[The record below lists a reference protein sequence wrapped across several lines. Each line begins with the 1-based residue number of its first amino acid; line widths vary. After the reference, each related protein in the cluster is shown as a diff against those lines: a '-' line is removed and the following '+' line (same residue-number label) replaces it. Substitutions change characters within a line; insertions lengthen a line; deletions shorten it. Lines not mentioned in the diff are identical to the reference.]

1 MRFTHLFIDRP
12 ILATVLSV
20 FLTLIGLGALVI
32 LPVSQY
38 PQIVPP
44 TVQVTTSYPGASAQV
59 VSQTVATPLEQSI
72 NGVEDMIYMSSQ
84 STGDGKL
91 TITVTFRIGT
101 DLNVAQMLTQ
111 NRVQDALPRLPDD
124 VQRLGVQVQKAT
136 PNILLAVHL
145 FSPDGSR
152 DNLYLSNYATLHV
165 KDALARLPGVGD
177 VQLFG
182 ARDYAMRIWLDPDKV
197 AAYNLN
203 AGEVLAALRAQNVQV
218 SAGILNQPPISG
230 SAAYQVNVQA
240 LGRLSTPDQ
249 FADIILKTDAQGR
262 ATRIRDVGRV
272 EIGAADYGSTAYMD
286 RSEGLPLL
294 IFALPG
300 ANSLAVEHEV
310 LDTVQTLKKDFPAGV
325 ASTVIYDP
333 TIFVA
338 KSVHEVVTTIFVA
351 ILLVVGVV
359 FLFLQTWRASLIPV
373 VAIPVSLV
381 GSFTIL
387 LACGISLNNLSLFG
401 LVLAVGIVV
410 DDAIV
415 VVENVER
422 NIAAGMS
429 PKEAAHRTMDEVGG
443 ALVSIALTLCAVF
456 VPSAFLSGISGQ
468 FFRQFAVTIAASTVI
483 SLIVSLTLSPALCA
497 LLLRPHEPHQA
508 AGGTLAGGTLA
519 GRALRAAFG
528 RFNRG
533 FENLSNAYGA
543 LTQRLVRGLA
553 IVVVVYIGLVGVA
566 GVQFARTPTGFIP
579 EQDQGYLITVLQL
592 PPGASLGRTEQ
603 IVKQAT
609 DIILNTP
616 GVEHV
621 APFAGLD
628 ATTFTVA
635 SNSGTIFSGLPSLYN
650 HSIPGITANSV
661 LADLRKRLS
670 VIQGAYV
677 LTIPPPP
684 VQGIGN
690 SGGFKMMLED
700 RAGLGTQALVNATNT
715 LVAAANKDPS
725 FAGVF
730 TLLNAGSPSV
740 YADID
745 RLKAEKVGLTPT
757 DVFDTLQ
764 VYLGSQYVNDF
775 NFLGRTYEVIA
786 QADSRFRRD
795 QQDLMGLKARNASG
809 EMVPIGT
816 VARLQDAT
824 IPYRV
829 PRYNLFPA
837 AEVQGVAA
845 PGVATGTALQHMETL
860 AAQVLPPGIGFEW
873 TEIAFQ
879 QEQKGT
885 PTMLVFGAAALFVF
899 LVLAAN
905 YESWKLPLSV
915 VLIVPMCL
923 LASVTGLGLRGLP
936 IDILAQIGFVVL
948 VGLAAKNA
956 ILIVEFARQAQ
967 EAGSTPA
974 AAAVSAARRRLR
986 PILMTSLA
994 FILGVAPLV
1003 FATGAGAEMRQSLG
1017 TAVFAGMLGVTGFGL
1032 IFTPAFYTLMQRI
1045 GIARGL
1051 ASVGLKE
1058 PRDRSR
1064 AARGATVA
1072 AARPQVGR

>member
-1 MRFTHLFIDRP
+1 MRFTHHFIDRP
-12 ILATVLSV
+12 ILATVISIFV
-20 FLTLIGLGALVI
+20 TLVGLGALVI
-32 LPVSQY
+32 LPVAQY
-38 PQIVPP
+38 PDIVPP

-59 VSQTVATPLEQSI
+59 VSRTVATPLEQAI
-72 NGVEDMIYMSSQ
+72 NGVENMLYMSSQ

-111 NRVQDALPRLPDD
+111 NRVEDALPRLPGD
-124 VQRLGVQVQKAT
+124 VQRLGVQVRKAT

-145 FSPDGSR
+145 YSPDGSR
-152 DNLYLSNYATLHV
+152 SNLYLSNYATLHV

-197 AAYNLN
+197 AAYKLN
-203 AGEVLAALRAQNVQV
+203 ADEVLAALRAQNVQV
-218 SAGILNQPPISG
+218 SAGILNQPPVAG
-230 SAAYQVNVQA
+230 KPAYQLNVQT
-240 LGRLSTPDQ
+240 LGRLTTPAQ
-249 FADIILKTDAQGR
+249 FANIVLKNDGHGHV
-262 ATRIRDVGRV
+262 TRLRDVGRV
-272 EIGAADYGSTAYMD
+272 EIGAADYSSTAYMD
-286 RSEGLPLL
+286 RFPGLPLL
-294 IFALPG
+294 IFAQPG

-310 LDTVQTLKKDFPAGV
+310 LSTMQHLKKDFPPGV
-325 ASTVIYDP
+325 SDIVIYDP

-373 VAIPVSLV
+373 IAIPVSLV
-381 GSFTIL
+381 GTFTIL
-387 LACGISLNNLSLFG
+387 YAVGISLNNLSLFG

-422 NIAAGMS
+422 NIATGMT
-429 PKEAAHRTMDEVGG
+429 PKDAAHRTMDEVGS
-443 ALVSIALTLCAVF
+443 ALVSIALTLSAVF

-483 SLIVSLTLSPALCA
+483 SSFVSLTLSPALCA
-497 LLLRPHEPHQA
+497 LLLHPHDPHG
-508 AGGTLAGGTLA
+508 AGPGTLA
-519 GRALRAAFG
+519 GRLLHAAFG
-528 RFNRG
+528 YFNRG
-533 FENLSNAYGA
+533 FEHLSDAYGA
-543 LTQRLVRGLA
+543 LTRRLVRALA
-553 IVVVVYIGLVGVA
+553 IVALVYVGLIGTA
-566 GVQFARTPTGFIP
+566 GFEFAHEPTGFIP

-592 PPGASLGRTEQ
+592 PPGASLQRTEQ
-603 IVKQAT
+603 VVKRAT
-609 DIILNTP
+609 DIILKTP
-616 GVEHV
+616 GIEHV

-635 SNSGTIFSGLPSLYN
+635 SNAGTIFSGLPSLYN

-690 SGGFKMMLED
+690 AGGFKMMLED
-700 RAGLGTQALVNATNT
+700 RAGLGTKALVKAANT
-715 LVAAANKDPS
+715 LVAAANRDPS

-730 TLLNAGSPSV
+730 TLLNASSPSV

-745 RLKAEKVGLTPT
+745 RLKAEKLGLSPT
-757 DVFDTLQ
+757 EVFDTLQ
-764 VYLGSQYVNDF
+764 LYLGSQYVNDF

-786 QADSRFRRD
+786 QAGARFRRNRRN
-795 QQDLMGLKARNASG
+795 LMGLKARNSAG
-809 EMVPIGT
+809 QMVPIGS
-816 VARLQDAT
+816 VAQLKYTT

-829 PRYNLFPA
+829 PRYNLYPA
-837 AEVQGVAA
+837 AAVQGVAA
-845 PGVATGTALQHMETL
+845 PGVATGTALHRMEVL
-860 AAQVLPPGIGFEW
+860 AARVLPPGIGYEW
-873 TEIAFQ
+873 TDLAYQ
-879 QEQKGT
+879 QEHKGT

-899 LVLAAN
+899 LVLAGN
-905 YESWKLPLSV
+905 YESWKLPLSI

-923 LASVTGLGLRGLP
+923 LASVTGLMVRGMP

-956 ILIVEFARQAQ
+956 ILIVEFAHQAQ
-967 EAGSTPA
+967 QAGSTA
-974 AAAVSAARRRLR
+974 AEAAVSAAKRRLR
-986 PILMTSLA
+986 PILMTSIA

-1003 FATGAGAEMRQSLG
+1003 VATGAGAEMRQSLG
-1017 TAVFAGMLGVTGFGL
+1017 TAVFGGMLGVTGFGL
-1032 IFTPAFYTLMQRI
+1032 LFTPAFYTLVQRTS
-1045 GIARGL
+1045 GIRG
-1051 ASVGLKE
+1051 
-1058 PRDRSR
+1058 R
-1064 AARGATVA
+1064 AATIPGGPR
-1072 AARPQVGR
+1072 RP

>member
-12 ILATVLSV
+12 ILATVVSV
-20 FLTLIGLGALVI
+20 FITLVGLGALFI
-32 LPVSQY
+32 LPVAQY
-38 PQIVPP
+38 PEIAPP
-44 TVQVTTSYPGASAQV
+44 TVQITTSYPGASADV
-59 VSQTVATPLEQSI
+59 ISKTVATPLEQEI
-72 NGVEDMIYMSSQ
+72 NGVENMIYMSSQ

-91 TITVTFRIGT
+91 TITVTFALGT
-101 DLNVAQMLTQ
+101 DLNIAQMLTQ

-124 VQRLGVQVQKAT
+124 VQRLGVQVRKAT
-136 PNILLAVHL
+136 PNILLAVHMY
-145 FSPDGSR
+145 SPDGSR
-152 DNLYLSNYATLHV
+152 GMLYLSNYATLHV

-197 AAYNLN
+197 AAYKMN
-203 AGEVLAALRAQNVQV
+203 ADEVLTALRAQNLQV
-218 SAGILNQPPISG
+218 SAGVLNQPPVSG
-230 SAAYQVNVQA
+230 SAAYQLNVQT
-240 LGRLSTPDQ
+240 LGRLSTPEQ
-249 FADIILKTDAQGR
+249 FADIIVKTDELGR
-262 ATRIRDVGRV
+262 VTRIRDIGRV
-272 EIGAADYGSTAYMD
+272 EVGAADYGSTAYTD
-286 RSEGLPLL
+286 RGEGLPLL
-294 IFALPG
+294 IFAQPG
-300 ANSLAVEHEV
+300 ANSLEVEHAV
-310 LDTVQTLKKDFPAGV
+310 LATMETLKKDFPVGV
-325 ASTVIYDP
+325 GYIIIYDP

-351 ILLVVGVV
+351 IALVVAVV

-373 VAIPVSLV
+373 IAIPVSLV
-381 GSFTIL
+381 GTFAVL
-387 LACGISLNNLSLFG
+387 YPLGISLNNLSLFG

-422 NIAAGMS
+422 NIRAGMS
-429 PKEAAHRTMDEVGG
+429 PTEAAHRTMDEVGG

-483 SLIVSLTLSPALCA
+483 SCAVSLTLSPALCA
-497 LLLRPHEPHQA
+497 LLLEPHDPEHA
-508 AGGTLAGGTLA
+508 AKVSLPRRILFAG
-519 GRALRAAFG
+519 FD

-533 FENLSNAYGA
+533 FEWLSDSYGK
-543 LTQRLVRGLA
+543 LTARLVRSLA
-553 IVVVVYIGLVGVA
+553 VVVVIYIALIGAA
-566 GVQFARTPTGFIP
+566 GVEVARAPTGFIP

-592 PPGASLGRTEQ
+592 PPGATLARTEAV
-603 IVKQAT
+603 VKQAI
-609 DIILNTP
+609 DIILKTP

-635 SNSGTIFSGLPSLYN
+635 SNAGTIFSGLPSLYN
-650 HSIPGITANSV
+650 HSIPGVTAETV
-661 LADLRKRLS
+661 LADLRRRLS

-684 VQGIGN
+684 VQGIG
-690 SGGFKMMLED
+690 SAGGFKMMVQD
-700 RAGLGTQALVNATNT
+700 RAGLGPQALVNAARA
-715 LVAAANKDPS
+715 LVGAANQDPD

-730 TLLNAGSPSV
+730 TLFNTGSPSI

-757 DVFDTLQ
+757 EVFSALQ

-775 NFLGRTYEVIA
+775 NYLGRTYKVIV
-786 QADSRFRRD
+786 QADGQFRRD

-816 VARLQDAT
+816 VARLKETT

-829 PRYNLFPA
+829 PRYNLAPA

-845 PGVATGTALQHMETL
+845 PGVSTGTALQRMEEL
-860 AAQVLPPGIGFEW
+860 AARVLPPGIGFEW

-885 PTMLVFGAAALFVF
+885 PTALVFGAAALFVF

-905 YESWKLPLSV
+905 YESWKIPLAV

-923 LASVTGLGLRGLP
+923 LASVTGLTIRGMP

-967 EAGSTPA
+967 DAGSSPA
-974 AAAVSAARRRLR
+974 EAAVHAARTRLR
-986 PILMTSLA
+986 PILMTSMA

-1017 TAVFAGMLGVTGFGL
+1017 TTVFAGMLGVTGFGL
-1032 IFTPAFYTLMQRI
+1032 LFTPAFYTLVQRF
-1045 GIARGL
+1045 GFARRRVAGKVL
-1051 ASVGLKE
+1051 AAPVKG
-1058 PRDRSR
+1058 
-1064 AARGATVA
+1064 
-1072 AARPQVGR
+1072 

>member
-1 MRFTHLFIDRP
+1 MRFTHRFIDRP
-12 ILATVLSV
+12 ILATVISI
-20 FLTLIGLGALVI
+20 FLTLVGLGALAI
-32 LPVSQY
+32 LPVAQY
-38 PQIVPP
+38 PEIVPP
-44 TVQVTTSYPGASAQV
+44 TVQVTTSYLGASAEV
-59 VSQTVATPLEQSI
+59 VSQTVATPLEQEI
-72 NGVEDMIYMSSQ
+72 NGVEDMLYMSSQ

-91 TITVTFRIGT
+91 TVTVTFRIGT

-111 NRVQDALPRLPDD
+111 NRVEDALPRLPED
-124 VQRLGVQVQKAT
+124 VQRLGVQVRKAT

-145 FSPDGSR
+145 YSPDGSR

-197 AAYNLN
+197 AAYKLN
-203 AGEVLAALRAQNVQV
+203 ADEVLAALRAQNVQV
-218 SAGILNQPPISG
+218 SAGILNQPPVSG
-230 SAAYQVNVQA
+230 KTAYQLNVQT
-240 LGRLSTPDQ
+240 LGRLTTPQQ
-249 FADIILKTDAQGR
+249 FADIILKTDARGR
-262 ATRIRDVGRV
+262 PTRLSDVGRV
-272 EIGAADYGSTAYMD
+272 EIGAADYGSTAFMD
-286 RSEGLPLL
+286 RAEGLPLL
-294 IFALPG
+294 IFAQPG

-310 LDTVQTLKKDFPAGV
+310 LATMQDLKKDFPPGV
-325 ASTVIYDP
+325 SDIIIYDP

-338 KSVHEVVTTIFVA
+338 KSVREVATTIFVA

-373 VAIPVSLV
+373 IAIPVSLV
-381 GSFTIL
+381 GTFTIL
-387 LACGISLNNLSLFG
+387 FALGISLNNLSLFG

-422 NIAAGMS
+422 NIAAGMT
-429 PKEAAHRTMDEVGG
+429 PNEAAHRTMDEVGG

-483 SLIVSLTLSPALCA
+483 SCFVSLTLSPALCA
-497 LLLRPHEPHQA
+497 LLLHAHDPHQA
-508 AGGTLAGGTLA
+508 DHTMLA
-519 GRALRAAFG
+519 GRLLRTGFR

-533 FENLSNAYGA
+533 FERLSDAYGT
-543 LTQRLVRGLA
+543 LTRRLVRALA
-553 IVVVVYIGLVGVA
+553 VVVMIYVALIGTA
-566 GVQFARTPTGFIP
+566 CFEFAREPTGFIP

-592 PPGASLGRTEQ
+592 PPGASLQRTERV
-603 IVKQAT
+603 VKQAT
-609 DIILNTP
+609 DIILRTP
-616 GVEHV
+616 GIEHV

-635 SNSGTIFSGLPSLYN
+635 SNAGTIFSGLPSLYN
-650 HSIPGITANSV
+650 HNIPGITANSV
-661 LADLRKRLS
+661 LADLRRRLS
-670 VIQGAYV
+670 VIEDAYV

-690 SGGFKMMLED
+690 AGGFKMMLED
-700 RAGLGTQALVNATNT
+700 RAGLGTQALVKAANS
-715 LVAAANKDPS
+715 LVAAANRDPS

-730 TLLNAGSPSV
+730 TLINAGSPSV
-740 YADID
+740 YADLD

-757 DVFDTLQ
+757 DVFNTLQ

-786 QADSRFRRD
+786 QADARFRRD
-795 QQDLMGLKARNASG
+795 SADLMELKARNTAG

-816 VARLQDAT
+816 VAQLRDTT

-829 PRYNLFPA
+829 PRYNLYPA

-845 PGVATGTALQHMETL
+845 PGVATGTALHRMETL
-860 AAQVLPPGIGFEW
+860 AARVLPPGIGYEW
-873 TEIAFQ
+873 TEIAYQ

-885 PTMLVFGAAALFVF
+885 PTLLVFGAAALFVF

-905 YESWKLPLSV
+905 YESWTLPLSI

-923 LASVTGLGLRGLP
+923 LASLTGMMFRGLP

-967 EAGSTPA
+967 DTGSSAA

-1003 FATGAGAEMRQSLG
+1003 VATGAGAEMRQSLG
-1017 TAVFAGMLGVTGFGL
+1017 TAVFGGMIGVTGFGL
-1032 IFTPAFYTLMQRI
+1032 IFTPAFYTLMQR
-1045 GIARGL
+1045 
-1051 ASVGLKE
+1051 VGGTRWE
-1058 PRDRSR
+1058 SPEQRRSR
-1064 AARGATVA
+1064 SGLRADA
-1072 AARPQVGR
+1072 AAEPSSAGD

>member
-1 MRFTHLFIDRP
+1 MRFTHRFIDRP
-12 ILATVLSV
+12 ILATVISV
-20 FLTLIGLGALVI
+20 FITLLGLGALVV
-32 LPVSQY
+32 LPVAQY
-38 PQIVPP
+38 PEIVPP
-44 TVQVTTSYPGASAQV
+44 TVRVTTSYPGASAQV
-59 VSQTVATPLEQSI
+59 VSQTVATPLEQEI
-72 NGVEDMIYMSSQ
+72 NGVENMIYMSSQ

-111 NRVQDALPRLPDD
+111 NRVQDALPRLPAD
-124 VQRLGVQVQKAT
+124 VQRLGVQVRKAT

-197 AAYNLN
+197 AAYKLN
-203 AGEVLAALRAQNVQV
+203 ASEVLAALQAQNVQV
-218 SAGILNQPPISG
+218 SAGILNQPPVSG
-230 SAAYQVNVQA
+230 NAAYQLNVQT
-240 LGRLSTPDQ
+240 LGRLTTPEQ

-262 ATRIRDVGRV
+262 PTRIRDVGHV
-272 EIGAADYGSTAYMD
+272 EIGAADYGSTAFMD

-294 IFALPG
+294 IFAQPG

-310 LDTVQTLKKDFPAGV
+310 LATMQDLKKDFPPGV
-325 ASTVIYDP
+325 SDIVIYDP

-373 VAIPVSLV
+373 IAIPVSLV
-381 GSFTIL
+381 GTFLIL
-387 LACGISLNNLSLFG
+387 LALGISLNNLSLFG

-422 NIAAGMS
+422 NITAGMS

-456 VPSAFLSGISGQ
+456 IPSAFLSGISGQ

-483 SLIVSLTLSPALCA
+483 SCFVSLTLSPALCA
-497 LLLRPHEPHQA
+497 LLLRAHNPHQA
-508 AGGTLAGGTLA
+508 APRNLTGRLLAV
-519 GRALRAAFG
+519 AFG

-533 FENLSNAYGA
+533 FEQLSNAYGS
-543 LTQRLVRGLA
+543 LTRRLVRALT
-553 IVVVVYIGLVGVA
+553 VVVVIYVGLIAAA
-566 GVQFARTPTGFIP
+566 GFEFSREPTGFIP

-592 PPGASLGRTEQ
+592 PSGASLQRTEQ
-603 IVKQAT
+603 VVKRAV
-609 DIILNTP
+609 DIILKTP

-635 SNSGTIFSGLPSLYN
+635 SNAGTIFSGLPSLYN
-650 HSIPGITANSV
+650 HDIRRITARSV

-670 VIQGAYV
+670 VIQDAYV

-700 RAGLGTQALVNATNT
+700 RAGLGTQALVNAANA

-745 RLKAEKVGLTPT
+745 RLMAEKVGLTPT

-775 NFLGRTYEVIA
+775 NYLGRTYEVIV
-786 QADSRFRRD
+786 QADSRFRRS
-795 QQDLMGLKARNASG
+795 QQDLIGLKARNANG

-816 VARLQDAT
+816 VAQLRDTT

-829 PRYNLFPA
+829 PRYNLYPA

-845 PGVATGTALQHMETL
+845 PGVATGTALHRMEQL

-873 TEIAFQ
+873 TEIAYQ
-879 QEQKGT
+879 QQQKGT

-923 LASVTGLGLRGLP
+923 LASVTGLLFRDMP

-967 EAGSTPA
+967 DAGSKPA
-974 AAAVSAARRRLR
+974 DAAVGAARQRLR

-1003 FATGAGAEMRQSLG
+1003 VATGAGAEMRQSLG
-1017 TAVFAGMLGVTGFGL
+1017 TAVFGGMLGVTGFGL

-1045 GIARGL
+1045 GAG
-1051 ASVGLKE
+1051 
-1058 PRDRSR
+1058 RSR
-1064 AARGATVA
+1064 APVEQPARAREFANHAVA
-1072 AARPQVGR
+1072 ASRPQPGH

>member
-1 MRFTHLFIDRP
+1 MRFTHTFIDHP
-12 ILATVLSV
+12 ILATVVSV
-20 FLTLIGLGALVI
+20 FITLIGLGALVI
-32 LPVSQY
+32 LPVAQF
-38 PQIVPP
+38 PEIVPP
-44 TVQVTTSYPGASAQV
+44 TVQVTTLYPGASADV
-59 VSQTVATPLEQSI
+59 VSKTVATPLEQSI
-72 NGVEDMIYMSSQ
+72 NGVENMLYLSSQ

-111 NRVQDALPRLPDD
+111 NRVQDALPRLPED
-124 VQRLGVQVQKAT
+124 VQRLGVQVTKST

-145 FSPDGSR
+145 YSPNASR
-152 DNLYLSNYATLHV
+152 DLLYLSNYATLHV
-165 KDALARLPGVGD
+165 KDALTRLPGVGD

-197 AAYNLN
+197 AAYRLN
-203 AGEVLAALRAQNVQV
+203 ASEVLAALQAQNVQV
-218 SAGILNQPPISG
+218 SAGILNQPPG
-230 SAAYQVNVQA
+230 PTGAPYQLNIET

-249 FADIILKTDAQGR
+249 FADIIVKTDNQGR
-262 ATRIRDVGRV
+262 VTRIRDIGRV

-286 RSEGLPLL
+286 RSNGLPLL
-294 IFALPG
+294 IFAQPG
-300 ANSLAVEHEV
+300 ANSLEVEHEV
-310 LDTVQTLKKDFPAGV
+310 LDTMQSLKQDFPPGV
-325 ASTVIYDP
+325 DYIVIYDP

-351 ILLVVGVV
+351 IMLVVGVV
-359 FLFLQTWRASLIPV
+359 FLFLQTWRASIIPV
-373 VAIPVSLV
+373 IAIPVSLIGTFAV
-381 GSFTIL
+381 L
-387 LACGISLNNLSLFG
+387 YALGISLNNLSLFG

-422 NIAAGMS
+422 NLRAGMS
-429 PKEAAHRTMDEVGG
+429 PREAAHRTMDEVGG

-483 SLIVSLTLSPALCA
+483 SCFVSLTLSPALCA
-497 LLLRPHEPHQA
+497 LLFRPHDPEEHVN
-508 AGGTLAGGTLA
+508 AGLA
-519 GRALRAAFG
+519 GRLVATAFG

-533 FENLSNAYGA
+533 FDWLSDRYGRM
-543 LTQRLVRGLA
+543 TRRLVRGLA
-553 IVVVVYIGLVGVA
+553 VVLTAYVALIGVA

-592 PPGASLGRTEQ
+592 PPGATLERTEAV
-603 IVKQAT
+603 VKRAT
-609 DIILNTP
+609 DIILSTP
-616 GVEHV
+616 GIEHV

-635 SNSGTIFSGLPSLYN
+635 SNAGTIFSGLPSLYN
-650 HSIPGITANSV
+650 HELKGVTADSV

-670 VIQGAYV
+670 VIQEAYV

-684 VQGIGN
+684 VQGLGS
-690 SGGFKMMLED
+690 SGGFKLMLED
-700 RAGLGTQALVNATNT
+700 RGGLGAKALEQAAQA
-715 LVAAANKDPS
+715 LVAAANRDPD

-730 TLLNAGSPSV
+730 TLFNTGSPSV

-745 RLKAEKVGLTPT
+745 REKAQKVGLTPT
-757 DVFDTLQ
+757 DVFSTLQ

-775 NFLGRTYEVIA
+775 NYLGRTYEVIA
-786 QADSRFRRD
+786 QADGQFRGSRD
-795 QQDLMGLKARNASG
+795 NITGLKARNAAG
-809 EMVPIGT
+809 DMVPIGT
-816 VARLQDAT
+816 LARMRQQTTA
-824 IPYRV
+824 YRV

-845 PGVATGTALQHMETL
+845 PTVATGTALHRMEEL
-860 AAQVLPPGIGFEW
+860 AQQVLPAGIGFEW

-879 QEQKGT
+879 QQLKGT
-885 PTMLVFGAAALFVF
+885 PTTLVFGAAALFVF
-899 LVLAAN
+899 LVLAAK
-905 YESWKLPLSV
+905 YESWKLPMAV

-923 LASVTGLGLRGLP
+923 LASVTGLSIRGMP

-967 EAGSTPA
+967 DAGA
-974 AAAVSAARRRLR
+974 SAADSAVRAAQTRLR

-1003 FATGAGAEMRQSLG
+1003 VANGAGSEMRQSLG

-1032 IFTPAFYTLMQRI
+1032 IFTPAFYTLLQRV
-1045 GIARGL
+1045 GL
-1051 ASVGLKE
+1051 ARRLPVPRGPNEAAMASRGTSSV
-1058 PRDRSR
+1058 
-1064 AARGATVA
+1064 
-1072 AARPQVGR
+1072 

>member
-1 MRFTHLFIDRP
+1 MRFTHIFIDRP
-12 ILATVLSV
+12 ILAAVVSM
-20 FLTLIGLGALVI
+20 FLTLFGLGALVI
-32 LPVSQY
+32 LPVAQY
-38 PQIVPP
+38 PEIVPP
-44 TVQVTTSYPGASAQV
+44 TVQVTTSYPGASADV
-59 VSQTVATPLEQSI
+59 VAQTVATPLEQEI
-72 NGVEDMIYMSSQ
+72 NGVENMLYMSSQ
-84 STGDGKL
+84 STGDGAL

-111 NRVQDALPRLPDD
+111 NRVQDALPRLPED
-124 VQRLGVQVQKAT
+124 VQRLGVQVRKAT

-145 FSPDGSR
+145 YSPDGSR
-152 DNLYLSNYATLHV
+152 DLLYLSNYATLHI

-197 AAYNLN
+197 AAYKLS
-203 AGEVLAALRAQNVQV
+203 ADDVLAALRAQNVQV
-218 SAGILNQPPISG
+218 SAGVLNQPPIPDNG
-230 SAAYQVNVQA
+230 AFQLNVRT
-240 LGRLSTPDQ
+240 LGRLSTPEQ
-249 FADIILKTDAQGR
+249 FADIVVKTDAQGR
-262 ATRIRDVGRV
+262 VTRIRDIGRV
-272 EIGAADYGSTAYMD
+272 EIGASDYSSTAYMD
-286 RSEGLPLL
+286 RHDGLPLL
-294 IFALPG
+294 IFAQPG

-310 LDTVQTLKKDFPAGV
+310 LATMEGLKKDFPPGV
-325 ASTVIYDP
+325 ASIVIYDP

-359 FLFLQTWRASLIPV
+359 FLFLQTWRASVIPV
-373 VAIPVSLV
+373 IAIPVSLI
-381 GSFTIL
+381 GTFTV
-387 LACGISLNNLSLFG
+387 LAALGISLNNLSLFG

-422 NIAAGMS
+422 NIQTGMT
-429 PKEAAHRTMDEVGG
+429 PLAAAHRTMDEVGS

-468 FFRQFAVTIAASTVI
+468 FFRQFAITIAASTVI
-483 SLIVSLTLSPALCA
+483 SCFVSLTLSPALCA
-497 LLLRPHEPHQA
+497 LLLAPHGAHKA
-508 AGGTLAGGTLA
+508 TRKDLA
-519 GRALRAAFG
+519 GRLITACFG

-533 FENLSNAYGA
+533 FDRLSGSYGQ
-543 LTQRLVRGLA
+543 LTRRLVRGLA
-553 IVVVVYIGLVGVA
+553 VVLAIYVALIGAAVFQLGRA
-566 GVQFARTPTGFIP
+566 PTGFIP

-592 PPGASLGRTEQ
+592 PPGATLARTEQ
-603 IVKQAT
+603 VVKRAT
-609 DIILNTP
+609 DIILKTR
-616 GVEHV
+616 GIEHA

-628 ATTFTVA
+628 ATTFTIG

-650 HSIPGITANSV
+650 HSIPGVTANTV

-690 SGGFKMMLED
+690 AGGFKMMLED
-700 RAGLGTQALVNATNT
+700 RAGLGSQALVDAAQT
-715 LVAAANKDPS
+715 LVAAANRDPD

-730 TLLNAGSPSV
+730 TLFNTGSPSI

-745 RLKAEKVGLTPT
+745 RVEAEKLDLTPT

-775 NFLGRTYEVIA
+775 NFLGRTYEVIV
-786 QADSRFRRD
+786 QADGRFRRD
-795 QQDLMGLKARNASG
+795 RQDLTGLKARNALG
-809 EMVPIGT
+809 QMVPIGS
-816 VARLQDAT
+816 VAKLKDTT

-845 PGVATGTALQHMETL
+845 PGVATGTALKRMEEL
-860 AAQVLPPGIGFEW
+860 ARQVLPPGIGYEW
-873 TEIAFQ
+873 TEIAYQ

-885 PTMLVFGAAALFVF
+885 PTALVFGAAALFVF
-899 LVLAAN
+899 LVLAAK
-905 YESWKLPLSV
+905 YESWKLPLAV

-923 LASVTGLGLRGLP
+923 LASVSGLLFRDMP

-956 ILIVEFARQAQ
+956 ILIVEFAQQAQ
-967 EAGSTPA
+967 DAGSSPA
-974 AAAVSAARRRLR
+974 EAAVHAARTRLR

-1003 FATGAGAEMRQSLG
+1003 VATGAGAEMRQSLG
-1017 TAVFAGMLGVTGFGL
+1017 TAVFFGMLGVTVFGL
-1032 IFTPAFYTLMQRI
+1032 IFTPAFFTFVQRI
-1045 GIARGL
+1045 GRRRHGTSNRQGVPA
-1051 ASVGLKE
+1051 
-1058 PRDRSR
+1058 
-1064 AARGATVA
+1064 A
-1072 AARPQVGR
+1072 AARPHIRA

>member
-1 MRFTHLFIDRP
+1 MRFTHSFIDRP
-12 ILATVLSV
+12 ILATVVSV
-20 FLTLIGLGALVI
+20 FVTLIGLGALVI
-32 LPVSQY
+32 LPVAQY
-38 PQIVPP
+38 PEIVPP
-44 TVQVTTSYPGASAQV
+44 TVQVTTSYPGASADV
-59 VSQTVATPLEQSI
+59 VSQTVATPLEQEI
-72 NGVEDMIYMSSQ
+72 NGVEDMLYLSSQ

-111 NRVQDALPRLPDD
+111 NRVQDALPRLPED
-124 VQRLGVQVQKAT
+124 VQRLGVQVRKAT

-145 FSPDGSR
+145 YSPDASR
-152 DNLYLSNYATLHV
+152 DLLYLSNYATLHI

-197 AAYNLN
+197 AAYRLT

-218 SAGILNQPPISG
+218 SAGLLNQPPVPG
-230 SAAYQVNVQA
+230 EGAFQLNVQT
-240 LGRLSTPDQ
+240 LGRLSKPEQ
-249 FADIILKTDAQGR
+249 FADIVVKTDDRGR
-262 ATRIRDVGRV
+262 VTRIRDIGRV
-272 EIGAADYGSTAYMD
+272 EIGASDYGSTAYMD
-286 RSEGLPLL
+286 RSDGLPLL
-294 IFALPG
+294 IFAQPG

-310 LDTVQTLKKDFPAGV
+310 LSTIATLKKDFPPGV
-325 ASTVIYDP
+325 DSIVIYDP

-338 KSVHEVVTTIFVA
+338 KSVREVVSTIFVA

-381 GSFTIL
+381 GTFTVL
-387 LACGISLNNLSLFG
+387 YALGISLNNLSLFG

-422 NIAAGMS
+422 NIRAGMS
-429 PKEAAHRTMDEVGG
+429 PAAAAHRTMDEVGG

-456 VPSAFLSGISGQ
+456 VPSAFLSGISGE

-483 SLIVSLTLSPALCA
+483 SCFVSLTLSPALCA
-497 LLLRPHEPHQA
+497 LLLKEHGPRQGTR
-508 AGGTLAGGTLA
+508 GGLPGRLLAGG
-519 GRALRAAFG
+519 FD

-533 FENLSNAYGA
+533 FDRLSRGYGQ
-543 LTQRLVRGLA
+543 LTRRLVRGLA
-553 IVVVVYIGLVGVA
+553 VVVAIYVGLIGTA
-566 GVQFARTPTGFIP
+566 GLEFSRTPTGFIP

-592 PPGASLGRTEQ
+592 PPGATLARTEQ
-603 IVKQAT
+603 VVKQAT
-609 DIILNTP
+609 DIILKTR
-616 GVEHV
+616 GIEHV

-628 ATTFTVA
+628 ATTFTVG

-650 HSIPGITANSV
+650 HSLPGVTANSV

-670 VIQGAYV
+670 VIEDAYV

-690 SGGFKMMLED
+690 AGGFKMMLED
-700 RAGLGTQALVNATNT
+700 RAGLGSQALVNAAQS
-715 LVAAANKDPS
+715 LVGAANKDPA

-730 TLLNAGSPSV
+730 TLLNTGSPSV

-745 RLKAEKVGLTPT
+745 RVKAEKVGLTPS
-757 DVFDTLQ
+757 DVFAALQ

-775 NFLGRTYEVIA
+775 NLLGRTYQVIV
-786 QADSRFRRD
+786 QADGQFRRD
-795 QQDLMGLKARNASG
+795 QQDLTGLKARNAAG

-816 VARLQDAT
+816 VARLKDTT

-845 PGVATGTALQHMETL
+845 PGVATGTALHRMEEL

-873 TEIAFQ
+873 TEIAYQ

-885 PTMLVFGAAALFVF
+885 PTILVFGAAALFVF
-899 LVLAAN
+899 LVLAAK

-923 LASVTGLGLRGLP
+923 LASVSGLLFRGMP

-967 EAGSTPA
+967 DGGSPPA
-974 AAAVSAARRRLR
+974 DAAVHAARTRLR

-994 FILGVAPLV
+994 FVLGVAPLV
-1003 FATGAGAEMRQSLG
+1003 VATGAGAEMRQSLG
-1017 TAVFAGMLGVTGFGL
+1017 TAVFGGMLGVTGFGL
-1032 IFTPAFYTLMQRI
+1032 IFTPAFYTLVQRI
-1045 GIARGL
+1045 GIARRR
-1051 ASVGLKE
+1051 SSERPE
-1058 PRDRSR
+1058 PRRQDHTTQS
-1064 AARGATVA
+1064 AASGT
-1072 AARPQVGR
+1072 ARPRAGY

>member
-12 ILATVLSV
+12 ILATVVSV
-20 FLTLIGLGALVI
+20 FITLVGLGALFI
-32 LPVSQY
+32 LPVAQY
-38 PQIVPP
+38 PEIAPP
-44 TVQVTTSYPGASAQV
+44 TVQITTSYPGASADV
-59 VSQTVATPLEQSI
+59 ISKTVATPLEQEI
-72 NGVEDMIYMSSQ
+72 NGVENMIYMSSQ

-91 TITVTFRIGT
+91 TITVTFALGT

-124 VQRLGVQVQKAT
+124 VQRLGVQVRKAT
-136 PNILLAVHL
+136 PNILLAVHIY
-145 FSPDGSR
+145 SSDGSR
-152 DNLYLSNYATLHV
+152 SMLYLSNYATLHV

-197 AAYNLN
+197 AAYKLN
-203 AGEVLAALRAQNVQV
+203 AGEVLAALRAQNLQV
-218 SAGILNQPPISG
+218 SAGVLNQPPVSG
-230 SAAYQVNVQA
+230 SAAYQLNVQT
-240 LGRLSTPDQ
+240 LGRLDTPDQ
-249 FADIILKTDAQGR
+249 FADIIVKTDELGR
-262 ATRIRDVGRV
+262 VTRIRDIGRV
-272 EIGAADYGSTAYMD
+272 EVGAADYGSTAYMD
-286 RSEGLPLL
+286 RGDGLPLL
-294 IFALPG
+294 IFAQPG
-300 ANSLAVEHEV
+300 ANSLEVEHAV
-310 LDTVQTLKKDFPAGV
+310 LTTMESLKKDFPVGV
-325 ASTVIYDP
+325 GYIIIYDP

-351 ILLVVGVV
+351 IALVVAVV

-373 VAIPVSLV
+373 IAIPVSLV
-381 GSFTIL
+381 GTFAVL
-387 LACGISLNNLSLFG
+387 YALGISLNNLSLFG

-422 NIAAGMS
+422 NIRAGMS
-429 PKEAAHRTMDEVGG
+429 PVEAAHRTMDEVGG

-483 SLIVSLTLSPALCA
+483 SCAVSLTLSPALCA
-497 LLLRPHEPHQA
+497 LLLEPHDPAHA
-508 AGGTLAGGTLA
+508 AKASLPRRILFAG
-519 GRALRAAFG
+519 FD

-533 FENLSNAYGA
+533 FDWLSNSYGQ
-543 LTQRLVRGLA
+543 LTRRLVRSLA
-553 IVVVVYIGLVGVA
+553 VVVVIYIALIGAA
-566 GVQFARTPTGFIP
+566 GVELARAPTGFIP

-592 PPGASLGRTEQ
+592 PPGATLERTEAV
-603 IVKQAT
+603 VKQAV
-609 DIILNTP
+609 DIILKTR

-635 SNSGTIFSGLPSLYN
+635 SNAGTIFSGLPSLYN
-650 HSIPGITANSV
+650 HSIPGVTAETV

-690 SGGFKMMLED
+690 AGGFKMMVQD
-700 RAGLGTQALVNATNT
+700 RAGLGPQALVNAARA
-715 LVAAANKDPS
+715 LVAAANQDPD

-730 TLLNAGSPSV
+730 TLFNTGSPSI
-740 YADID
+740 YADVD

-757 DVFDTLQ
+757 DVFSALQ

-775 NFLGRTYEVIA
+775 NYLGRTYEVIV
-786 QADSRFRRD
+786 QADGRFRRD

-809 EMVPIGT
+809 EMVPLGT
-816 VARLQDAT
+816 VARLKETT

-829 PRYNLFPA
+829 PRYDLAPA

-845 PGVATGTALQHMETL
+845 PGVSTGTALKRMEEL
-860 AAQVLPPGIGFEW
+860 AAQVLPPGIGYEW

-885 PTMLVFGAAALFVF
+885 PTALVFGAAALFVF

-905 YESWKLPLSV
+905 YESWKIPLAV

-923 LASVTGLGLRGLP
+923 LASVTGLMFRGMP

-967 EAGSTPA
+967 DAGSSAADA
-974 AAAVSAARRRLR
+974 AAHAARTRLR

-1017 TAVFAGMLGVTGFGL
+1017 TTVFGGMLGVTGFGL
-1032 IFTPAFYTLMQRI
+1032 LFTPAFYTLVQR
-1045 GIARGL
+1045 
-1051 ASVGLKE
+1051 VGFGRRRKSGDDRRRNVLVDALK
-1058 PRDRSR
+1058 
-1064 AARGATVA
+1064 G
-1072 AARPQVGR
+1072 

>member
-1 MRFTHLFIDRP
+1 VRFTHIFIDRP

-20 FLTLIGLGALVI
+20 FVTLIGLGALFV
-32 LPVSQY
+32 LPVAQY
-38 PQIVPP
+38 PEIVPP
-44 TVQVTTSYPGASAQV
+44 TVQVTTSYPGASADV
-59 VSQTVATPLEQSI
+59 VAQTVATPLEQQI
-72 NGVEDMIYMSSQ
+72 NGVENMLYMSSQ

-91 TITVTFRIGT
+91 TITVTFSIGT

-124 VQRLGVQVQKAT
+124 VQRLGVQVRKAT

-145 FSPDGSR
+145 YSPNSTR
-152 DNLYLSNYATLHV
+152 DMLYLSNYATLHI

-182 ARDYAMRIWLDPDKV
+182 ARDYAMRIWLDPDKA
-197 AAYNLN
+197 AAYRLN
-203 AGEVLAALRAQNVQV
+203 ASEVLAALRAQNVQV
-218 SAGILNQPPISG
+218 SAGLLNEPPVPG
-230 SAAYQVNVQA
+230 NGAFQVNVQT
-240 LGRLSTPDQ
+240 LGRLTTPEQ
-249 FADIILKTDAQGR
+249 FADIVIKTDDRGR
-262 ATRIRDVGRV
+262 VTRIRDIGWV
-272 EIGAADYGSTAYMD
+272 EVGAADYGSTAYMD

-294 IFALPG
+294 IFAQPG

-310 LDTVQTLKKDFPAGV
+310 LSTMAELKKDFPTGV
-325 ASTVIYDP
+325 DSIVIYDP

-338 KSVHEVVTTIFVA
+338 KSVREVATTIFVA

-359 FLFLQTWRASLIPV
+359 ILFLQTWRASIIPV
-373 VAIPVSLV
+373 VAIPISLIGTFIV
-381 GSFTIL
+381 L
-387 LACGISLNNLSLFG
+387 YALGISLNNLSLFG

-422 NIAAGMS
+422 NISAGLS
-429 PKEAAHRTMDEVGG
+429 PADAAHRTMDEVGG
-443 ALVSIALTLCAVF
+443 ALISIALTLCAVF
-456 VPSAFLSGISGQ
+456 VPSAFLSGITGQ

-483 SLIVSLTLSPALCA
+483 SCFVSLTLSPALCA
-497 LLLRPHEPHQA
+497 LLLKPHAAHASPTSLPARVLA
-508 AGGTLAGGTLA
+508 AG
-519 GRALRAAFG
+519 FG

-533 FENLSNAYGA
+533 FEWLSHGYGR
-543 LTQRLVRGLA
+543 LTRRLVRGL
-553 IVVVVYIGLVGVA
+553 VVVVAVYIALIAAA
-566 GVQFARTPTGFIP
+566 GMEFSRAPTGFIP
-579 EQDQGYLITVLQL
+579 EQDQGYLITVVQL
-592 PPGASLGRTEQ
+592 PPGASLARTEKLM
-603 IVKQAT
+603 KQAI
-609 DIILNTP
+609 DIILTTP

-628 ATTFTVA
+628 ATTFTVS

-650 HSIPGITANSV
+650 HEVPGITASSV
-661 LADLRKRLS
+661 LANLRQRLS
-670 VIQGAYV
+670 VIEGAYI

-700 RAGLGTQALVNATNT
+700 RAGLGSKALVDAAQS
-715 LVAAANKDPS
+715 LVAAANQDPA

-730 TLLNAGSPSV
+730 TLLNTGSPSI

-745 RLKAEKVGLTPT
+745 RVKAEKVGVTPS
-757 DVFDTLQ
+757 DVFATLQ
-764 VYLGSQYVNDF
+764 LYLGSQYVNDF
-775 NFLGRTYEVIA
+775 NFLGRAYEVIA
-786 QADSRFRRD
+786 QADGRFRRD
-795 QQDLMGLKARNASG
+795 DQDLTRLKARNMAG

-816 VARLQDAT
+816 VADLRKTT

-845 PGVATGTALQHMETL
+845 PGVATGTALHRMEEL
-860 AAQVLPPGIGFEW
+860 ASRVLPPGIGFEW

-885 PTMLVFGAAALFVF
+885 PTALVFGAAALFVF
-899 LVLAAN
+899 LVLAAK
-905 YESWKLPLSV
+905 YESWRVPLAV

-923 LASVTGLGLRGLP
+923 LASVSGLLFRGMS

-956 ILIVEFARQAQ
+956 ILIVEFARQHQA
-967 EAGSTPA
+967 EGSTPA
-974 AAAVSAARRRLR
+974 EAAIHAARTRLR

-1003 FATGAGAEMRQSLG
+1003 VATGAGSEMRQSLG
-1017 TAVFAGMLGVTGFGL
+1017 TAVFGGMLGVTAFGL
-1032 IFTPAFYTLMQRI
+1032 IFTPAFYTVVQRM
-1045 GIARGL
+1045 GL
-1051 ASVGLKE
+1051 A
-1058 PRDRSR
+1058 PRRQQQGDH
-1064 AARGATVA
+1064 VPV
-1072 AARPQVGR
+1072 AARPRAG

>member
-1 MRFTHLFIDRP
+1 MRFTHRFIDRP
-12 ILATVLSV
+12 ILATVISV
-20 FLTLIGLGALVI
+20 FLTLIGLGALVV
-32 LPVSQY
+32 LPVAQY
-38 PQIVPP
+38 PEIVPP

-59 VSQTVATPLEQSI
+59 VSRTVATPLEQEI
-72 NGVEDMIYMSSQ
+72 NGVEDMLYLSSQ

-111 NRVQDALPRLPDD
+111 NRVQDALPRLPED
-124 VQRLGVQVQKAT
+124 VQRLGVQVRKAT

-145 FSPDGSR
+145 YSPDGSR

-165 KDALARLPGVGD
+165 KDVLARLPGVGD

-182 ARDYAMRIWLDPDKV
+182 ARDYAMRVWLDPDKV
-197 AAYNLN
+197 AAYKLD
-203 AGEVLAALRAQNVQV
+203 ASEVLAALRAQNVQV
-218 SAGILNQPPISG
+218 SAGILNQPPVSG
-230 SAAYQVNVQA
+230 NAAYQLNVQT
-240 LGRLSTPDQ
+240 LGRLTTPKQ

-262 ATRIRDVGRV
+262 PTRIRDVGRV
-272 EIGAADYGSTAYMD
+272 EVGAADYGSIAFMD
-286 RSEGLPLL
+286 RAEGLPLL
-294 IFALPG
+294 IFAQPG

-310 LDTVQTLKKDFPAGV
+310 LAAMQDLKKDFPTGV
-325 ASTVIYDP
+325 SDIIIYDP

-338 KSVHEVVTTIFVA
+338 KSVREVVRTIFVA
-351 ILLVVGVV
+351 ILLVGGVV
-359 FLFLQTWRASLIPV
+359 LLFLQTWRASLIPV
-373 VAIPVSLV
+373 IAIPVSLI
-381 GSFTIL
+381 GTFTIL
-387 LACGISLNNLSLFG
+387 FALGISLNNLSLFG

-422 NIAAGMS
+422 NIAAGMT

-483 SLIVSLTLSPALCA
+483 SCFVSLTLSPALCA
-497 LLLRPHEPHQA
+497 LLLDAHDPHQA
-508 AGGTLAGGTLA
+508 ARGNLA
-519 GRALRAAFG
+519 GRLARAAFA

-533 FENLSNAYGA
+533 FEQMSDAYGK

-553 IVVVVYIGLVGVA
+553 VVVVIYVALIGTA
-566 GVQFARTPTGFIP
+566 GFEFAREPTGFIP

-592 PPGASLGRTEQ
+592 PAGASLQRTERV
-603 IVKQAT
+603 IKQAI
-609 DIILNTP
+609 DIILKTP
-616 GVEHV
+616 GIEHV

-635 SNSGTIFSGLPSLYN
+635 SNAGTIFSGLPSLYN
-650 HSIPGITANSV
+650 HDIPGITANSV

-670 VIQGAYV
+670 VIEDAYV

-700 RAGLGTQALVNATNT
+700 RAGLGTQALVNAANA
-715 LVAAANKDPS
+715 LVAAANQDPS

-764 VYLGSQYVNDF
+764 LYLGSQYVNDF

-786 QADSRFRRD
+786 QADGGFRRD
-795 QQDLMGLKARNASG
+795 RQDLMGLKARNASG

-816 VARLQDAT
+816 VAQLRDTT

-829 PRYNLFPA
+829 PRYNLYPA

-845 PGVATGTALQHMETL
+845 PGVATGTALHRMEEL
-860 AAQVLPPGIGFEW
+860 AAQVLPPGIGYEW
-873 TEIAFQ
+873 TEIAYQ

-923 LASVTGLGLRGLP
+923 LASVTGLMFRGMP

-967 EAGSTPA
+967 DAGSMPA
-974 AAAVSAARRRLR
+974 EAAVSAARRRLR

-1003 FATGAGAEMRQSLG
+1003 VATGAGAEMRQSLG

-1032 IFTPAFYTLMQRI
+1032 IFTPAFYTLVQRI
-1045 GIARGL
+1045 GLARGRATPAQRRPL
-1051 ASVGLKE
+1051 E
-1058 PRDRSR
+1058 RSHQGSD
-1064 AARGATVA
+1064 AVTA
-1072 AARPQVGR
+1072 AARSQAGH